1 MNYSYFLTKLSE
13 AQKFEDKAIEL
24 ICNKFNTELTSR
36 QTEANYNEMKYDFHT
51 LNDMSFEVK
60 ADSMSLK
67 TGNFFIETDNKKGYS
82 GISITDAEYH
92 IICNTVDYYLLPT
105 FQIKELLASGQY
117 SKRYVKDGTCGRIIP
132 CNDIIKLS
140 IKLN

>member
-1 MNYSYFLTKLSE
+1 LTGISNTRKNQKKEKLKKHSPIS
-13 AQKFEDKAIEL
+13 DPP
-24 ICNKFNTELTSR
+24 C
-36 QTEANYNEMKYDFHT
+36 
-51 LNDMSFEVK
+51 MSFEVK

-92 IICNTVDYYLLPT
+92 IICDTVDYYLLPT